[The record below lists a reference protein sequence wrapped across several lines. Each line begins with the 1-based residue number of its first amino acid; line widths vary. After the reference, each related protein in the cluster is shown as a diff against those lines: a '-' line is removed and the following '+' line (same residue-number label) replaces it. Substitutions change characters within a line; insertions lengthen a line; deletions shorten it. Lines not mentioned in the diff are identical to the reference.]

1 MSHVVEIKT
10 EVRDPVAL
18 RAACRRLGMPE
29 PAHETVTLFSAEAA
43 GHAVR
48 LPGWRYPVVCEL
60 AAGRLSYDDY
70 GGRWGERKHLDALLQ
85 AYAVEKAKREARKAG
100 HSVAERP
107 LPDGSIRLTVT
118 LGGAA

>member
-18 RAACRRLGMPE
+18 RSACVRLGLPE
-29 PAHETVTLFSAEAA
+29 PVHESVKLFSAEAA

-48 LPGWRYPVVCEL
+48 LPGWRYPVVCDT

-70 GGRWGERKHLDALLQ
+70 EGRWGERKHLDALLQ
-85 AYAVEKAKREARKAG
+85 AYALEKAKLQARKAG
-100 HSVAERP
+100 HSVSERP
-107 LPDGSIRLTVT
+107 LPDGSVRLTVT